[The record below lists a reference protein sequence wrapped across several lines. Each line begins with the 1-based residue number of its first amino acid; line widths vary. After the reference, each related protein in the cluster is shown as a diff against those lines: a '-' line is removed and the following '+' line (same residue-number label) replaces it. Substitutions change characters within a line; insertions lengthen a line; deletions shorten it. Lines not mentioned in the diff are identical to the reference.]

1 MLAGNGKIYG
11 IPFDATSVLIIDPT
25 TDTADISTISV
36 DPNLEFTVL
45 GSRGQLGPAPGA
57 EAGYSGTGLAG
68 AVTISAGGSFPDYRG
83 YQKWTVS
90 LSGTYRIEAAGA
102 AGGGLVGGGGA
113 YMSGDFDLTVG
124 DVLVIVVGQ
133 QSGDRVT
140 NGNNGDADANC
151 LGGGGSFVARANGD
165 PLLVAGGGSGGYSTT
180 HGFGGVAG
188 EAASGSFSYAGSS
201 GQGGTSTQAGA
212 GYYSDCDT
220 LGCTSM
226 DYSTTYPQS
235 FMDGGAVGGYYSATS
250 SYGGFG
256 GGSGGH
262 SGGGMSGGGGYSGGG
277 SDGNGNGSPQGG
289 GSSFNAGSNQ
299 VNTAG
304 TVRLCRHHRES
315 SRGVCH
321 HTQLLA
327 AVLLRCLSHQLCC
340 LHVCAA

>member
-1 MLAGNGKIYG
+1 M
-11 IPFDATSVLIIDPT
+11 IDPT
-25 TDTADISTISV
+25 TDTTDTSTISITV
-36 DPNLEFTVL
+36 QPLEFTVL

-68 AVTISAGGSFPDYRG
+68 AVTISAGESFPDYRG
-83 YQKWTVS
+83 YQKWTVP

-102 AGGGLVGGGGA
+102 AGGSSSNAGGGA
-113 YMSGDFDLTVG
+113 VMAGDFYLTVG

-165 PLLVAGGGSGGYSTT
+165 PLLVAGGGSGGYSSNQ
-180 HGFGGVAG
+180 GQGGVAG

-220 LGCTSM
+220 LGCTSTS
-226 DYSTTYPQS
+226 YFHEYPQS
-235 FMDGGAVGGYYSATS
+235 FMDGGAVGGYYSGTG

-256 GGSGGH
+256 GGAGGY
-262 SGGGMSGGGGYSGGG
+262 SGGGMGAGGGYSGGG
-277 SDGNGNGSPQGG
+277 SDGNGGGSPQGG
-289 GSSFNAGSNQ
+289 GSSFNTGSNQ

-304 TVRLCRHHRES
+304 TVRLCRHVHS
-315 SRGVCH
+315 M
-321 HTQLLA
+321 HTAAQAPAETTNLLA
-327 AVLLRCLSHQLCC
+327 AFRTGNRLCQAGKQTASCALRR
-340 LHVCAA
+340 